1 MTQVSDYSD
10 SVKRIIYCKGED
22 WGKNRFEVL
31 YTSVNI
37 NGDVKGVGV
46 CVCVC
51 VCVFIY
57 LNLELIEVQAEDVS
71 VGVNSCIQMEK
82 IQDRTLKNSD
92 VYWKGRRISR
102 DIHTPVANSC

>member
-51 VCVFIY
+51 VCIY
-57 LNLELIEVQAEDVS
+57 I
-71 VGVNSCIQMEK
+71 
-82 IQDRTLKNSD
+82 LK
-92 VYWKGRRISR
+92 SR
-102 DIHTPVANSC
+102 AH